1 MFLVMYMEESI
12 VIDKVQKKVLL
23 LALHAG
29 EIMLKSGA
37 EVYRVEDTINR
48 ICRACRIPYIECFA
62 TTTGIFLSL
71 DNGEEDSDVYT
82 LVKRLHGSKLDLE
95 KISKINNFSRIFTT
109 TDLSIDEGVSI
120 INQIDHITPYPL
132 WLRLFGAAFVSAFV
146 CLMFAGTALSGL
158 LAGIIGLLTY
168 AFSGFIEKIEFHN
181 FLRILLSCS
190 FCTFLSII
198 SAELLSLDSYSPLV
212 IGTITV
218 FLPGVSITNAAR
230 DLLSGDMLAGTAR
243 AMEAGVSAIAIASGV
258 GLILKL
264 LALTG
269 GFLQ

>member
-1 MFLVMYMEESI
+1 M
-12 VIDKVQKKVLL
+12 IDKFQKKVLL

-48 ICRACRIPYIECFA
+48 ICHACRIPYVECFA
-62 TTTGIFLSL
+62 TTTGIFISL
-71 DNGEEDSDVYT
+71 DNGQEESDVYT
-82 LVKRLHGSKLDLE
+82 FVKRLHGSKVDLE
-95 KISKINNFSRIFTT
+95 KISKINNFSRVFTT
-109 TDLSIDEGVSI
+109 TDLSVEEGASI
-120 INQIDHITPYPL
+120 LSQINQIKPYPL
-132 WLRLFGAAFVSAFV
+132 WLRLLGAALISAFV
-146 CLMFAGTALSGL
+146 CMMFSGTPLSGL
-158 LAGIIGLLTY
+158 LAGVIGFFTY
-168 AFSGFIEKIEFHN
+168 SFSGFIEKIEVHN

-190 FCTFLSII
+190 FCTFLSIL
-198 SAELLSLDSYSPLV
+198 SVELFLIDSYSPLV

-218 FLPGVSITNAAR
+218 FLPGVAITNAAR
-230 DLLSGDMLAGTAR
+230 DFLSGDMLAGTAR

-264 LALTG
+264 VTLTG